1 MAQLT
6 HNIRCLV
13 CLALRLAEATGSS
26 PVVPATFLRFAGPA
40 LRLLLFPA
48 TETRWYQ
55 AMPVGW
61 KNHVASEPEFLRGK
75 ARLKGTRIPLGLSS
89 GTSPL
94 SKPLR
99 HYCGVFRSHARPNRR
114 M

>member
-61 KNHVASEPEFLRGK
+61 KNHVASEPEILRGK
-75 ARLKGTRIPLGLSS
+75 ARLKGDTYSFRLVLGYLAAVKTAEDIIAEFSD
-89 GTSPL
+89 L
-94 SKPLR
+94 
-99 HYCGVFRSHARPNRR
+99 
-114 M
+114 